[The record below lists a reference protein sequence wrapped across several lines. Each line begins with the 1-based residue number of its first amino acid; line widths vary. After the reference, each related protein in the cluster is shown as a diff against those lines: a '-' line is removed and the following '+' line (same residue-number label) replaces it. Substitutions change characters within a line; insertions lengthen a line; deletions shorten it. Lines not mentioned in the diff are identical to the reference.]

1 MLEGAD
7 VRQHRTPLSRSPN
20 DSGTRRQKALL
31 IGVRKVD
38 KGSENHPELKS
49 AHGDVNAMRML
60 LIDIYHYTPA
70 DITVLLDDEID
81 GHIQPTRDNILDAIK
96 DLVKGVKADDRLF
109 FHYSG
114 HSAQVPNWRSNS
126 EEDGMD
132 ECLVPLDGEEVM
144 IVDNELHAHLVEPL
158 PVGAHLVAVL
168 DTSHSGIL
176 LGQHAPFP
184 IRRNN
189 LADLTHYRCNRVFVP
204 WIFRGRR
211 NSEDKWQDVV
221 RRDALLS
228 RISPFSNRNQ
238 TLPSVNVLSKDIRQV
253 QGPGEP
259 LSPLPSVRRRTV
271 FPRLSAFSKLRPR
284 MTLRPLDTSAA
295 ALAWILPEDDQRC
308 DSPVEGVCS
317 GWCRDHRPQDAGAD
331 GVKAD
336 VISLASCQGSQF
348 AWESKTPDGMQT
360 MTSALVDFLRADS
373 NRSLEDVLMS
383 VSHATHS
390 MALQRHR
397 QGRVNERQR
406 KEFEKSLEERAA
418 QLYRNAS
425 STSLT
430 LPESAPVPA
439 RLARAQ
445 TFPAPRRKDAAL
457 TRHAMHPIK
466 RMQLLLKKAR
476 QHGGYGMDYFQNPQL
491 ASPQPLDMNR
501 QWRM

>member
-1 MLEGAD
+1 MPEGAD
-7 VRQHRTPLSRSPN
+7 VRQHTTPLSN
-20 DSGTRRQKALL
+20 DSGTGRRKALL

-38 KGSENHPELKS
+38 KGSKNYPELKS

-96 DLVKGVKADDRLF
+96 DLVKNVKGGDRLF
-109 FHYSG
+109 FHYTG
-114 HSAQVPNWRSNS
+114 HSTLVPRTSRSNS

-132 ECLVPLDGEEVM
+132 ECHVPLDGEEMM
-144 IVDNELHAHLVEPL
+144 IDNELHARLVEPL
-158 PVGAHLVAVL
+158 PAGAHLVAVFDTCYSNSLL
-168 DTSHSGIL
+168 DL
-176 LGQHAPFP
+176 
-184 IRRNN
+184 N
-189 LADLTHYRCNRVFVP
+189 HYRCNRVFVP
-204 WIFRGRR
+204 WISRGRR
-211 NSEDKWQDVV
+211 SSEDKWQDVV

-228 RISPFSNRNQ
+228 RISPFANRDQ
-238 TLPSVNVLSKDIRQV
+238 ALLPANPLSEDIRHG

-259 LSPLPSVRRRTV
+259 FPPLPSVRRRTV
-271 FPRLSAFSKLRPR
+271 LPRLSAFSKLRPR
-284 MTLRPLDTSAA
+284 MTLRPLDTFAA
-295 ALAWILPEDDQRC
+295 ALAWILPEEDQRC
-308 DSPVEGVCS
+308 DSPVERFMCN

-336 VISLASCQGSQF
+336 VISLVSCWGSQVW
-348 AWESKTPDGMQT
+348 WENRTPDGT
-360 MTSALVDFLRADS
+360 FMTSALVDILRADP
-373 NRSLEDVLMS
+373 NRSLKGVLMS

-390 MALQRHR
+390 MALERHR
-397 QGRVNERQR
+397 QGKQYKRQR
-406 KEFEKSLEERAA
+406 KEYVKLLEESA

-445 TFPAPRRKDAAL
+445 TFPAPRRKGAAV
-457 TRHAMHPIK
+457 TRHVMRRIERA
-466 RMQLLLKKAR
+466 QLLLKKAR
-476 QHGGYGMDYFQNPQL
+476 QPGYDMDDFQNPVL